1 MITQRISVVL
11 IFIALLSLNGQ
22 SQSDM
27 DDRSLRFGLMGSPN
41 FGWLRPEIKELEK
54 DGLQPRLGFGYGVM
68 MDYKF
73 TDSPNYLF
81 STGANITTNG
91 CGLIE
96 PWETVITETDTAFR
110 FLGKND
116 RTYRLQYVNVPLLL
130 KMRTGDVGYMSYFG
144 AIGFDA
150 SFRTRARVN
159 NTYTWLGNSAL
170 QPDDE
175 EDMDLNSNI
184 NFMRLALNITLGAEY
199 NLTGN
204 TNIYA
209 GLGIHNGFT
218 NMFNNKGGSN
228 ILKPA
233 SDGTPELD
241 SSGNVIVSQRKDAK
255 TMYISLDIG
264 VFF

>member
-91 CGLIE
+91 GGLIE

-110 FLGKND
+110 FLGK
-116 RTYRLQYVNVPLLL
+116 
-130 KMRTGDVGYMSYFG
+130 K
-144 AIGFDA
+144 
-150 SFRTRARVN
+150 
-159 NTYTWLGNSAL
+159 
-170 QPDDE
+170 
-175 EDMDLNSNI
+175 
-184 NFMRLALNITLGAEY
+184 
-199 NLTGN
+199 
-204 TNIYA
+204 
-209 GLGIHNGFT
+209 
-218 NMFNNKGGSN
+218 
-228 ILKPA
+228 
-233 SDGTPELD
+233 
-241 SSGNVIVSQRKDAK
+241 
-255 TMYISLDIG
+255 
-264 VFF
+264 